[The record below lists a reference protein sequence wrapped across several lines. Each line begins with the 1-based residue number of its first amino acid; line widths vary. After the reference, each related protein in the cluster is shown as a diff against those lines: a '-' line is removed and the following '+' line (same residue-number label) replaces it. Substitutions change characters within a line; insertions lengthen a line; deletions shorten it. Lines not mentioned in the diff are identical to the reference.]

1 MAKEKDIIILLERLL
16 NQSRQ
21 DKLMYL
27 NAADKE
33 NLPTYKRFFNQQALY
48 RNKMYN
54 DYSALLS
61 EYGIEVEEVLLK
73 RPDIRQLMST
83 SIKREK
89 HNPFNQFL
97 TQDLLFVENLNALII
112 ADQSDKNQV
121 IYHKQLLKITTSIE
135 TNKSLSQEITTKE
148 LMGLDLTD
156 SGL

>member
-1 MAKEKDIIILLERLL
+1 MAKEKNIIILLERLL

-48 RNKMYN
+48 RNKMFN
-54 DYSALLS
+54 DFSAMLS
-61 EYGIEVEEVLLK
+61 DYGVEVEEVLLK

-89 HNPFNQFL
+89 HNQFHKFL
-97 TQDLLFVENLNALII
+97 TQDLLFLENLNALIA
-112 ADQSDKNQV
+112 ADQKGKNQL
-121 IYHKQLLKITTSIE
+121 IYNNQLLKITACIDN
-135 TNKSLSQEITTKE
+135 NKSMIKEIASKEMIGLNLS
-148 LMGLDLTD
+148 DLNQ
-156 SGL
+156 

>member
-1 MAKEKDIIILLERLL
+1 MAKEKNIIILLERLL

-48 RNKMYN
+48 RNKMFN
-54 DYSALLS
+54 DYSAMLS
-61 EYGIEVEEVLLK
+61 DYGVEVEEVLLK

-89 HNPFNQFL
+89 HNQFHKFL
-97 TQDLLFVENLNALII
+97 TQDLLFLENLNALIA
-112 ADQSDKNQV
+112 ADQKDKNQL
-121 IYHKQLLKITTSIE
+121 IYNNQLLKITACIDN
-135 TNKSLSQEITTKE
+135 NKSMIKEIASKEMIGLNLS
-148 LMGLDLTD
+148 DLNQ
-156 SGL
+156 

>member
-1 MAKEKDIIILLERLL
+1 MAKEKNIIILLERLL

-48 RNKMYN
+48 RNKMFN
-54 DYSALLS
+54 DFSAMLS
-61 EYGIEVEEVLLK
+61 DYGVEVEEVLLK

-89 HNPFNQFL
+89 HNPFHKFL
-97 TQDLLFVENLNALII
+97 TQDLLFLENLNALIV
-112 ADQSDKNQV
+112 ADQNEKNQV
-121 IYHKQLLKITTSIE
+121 IYHNQLQKIAACIDN
-135 TNKSLSQEITTKE
+135 NKSMIKEIASKEMIGLNLS
-148 LMGLDLTD
+148 DLNQ
-156 SGL
+156 

>member
-16 NQSRQ
+16 NQSRH

-48 RNKMYN
+48 RNKMFN
-54 DYSALLS
+54 DFSAILS
-61 EYGIEVEEVLLK
+61 EYKIEVEEVLLK

-97 TQDLLFVENLNALII
+97 TQDLFFLENINALIA
-112 ADQSDKNQV
+112 ADQSEKNQV
-121 IYHKQLLKITTSIE
+121 IYHKQLLKITACIE
-135 TNKSLSQEITTKE
+135 NNKSLSDEFAMKKM
-148 LMGLDLTD
+148 MGLDLTD
-156 SGL
+156 SSL

>member
-21 DKLMYL
+21 DKVMYL

-48 RNKMYN
+48 RNKMFN

-61 EYGIEVEEVLLK
+61 EYGIEVEKVLLK
-73 RPDIRQLMST
+73 RPDIRQLMFT

-121 IYHKQLLKITTSIE
+121 IYHKQLLKITASIE
-135 TNKSLSQEITTKE
+135 TNKNLSQEITTKE

>member
-1 MAKEKDIIILLERLL
+1 MAKEKNIIILLERLL

-48 RNKMYN
+48 RNKMFN
-54 DYSALLS
+54 DFSAMLS
-61 EYGIEVEEVLLK
+61 DYGVEVEEVLLK

-89 HNPFNQFL
+89 HNQFHKFL
-97 TQDLLFVENLNALII
+97 TQDLLFLENLNALIA
-112 ADQSDKNQV
+112 ADQKDKNQL
-121 IYHKQLLKITTSIE
+121 IYNNQLLKITACIDN
-135 TNKSLSQEITTKE
+135 NKSMIKEIASKEMIGLNLS
-148 LMGLDLTD
+148 DLNQ
-156 SGL
+156 

>member
-1 MAKEKDIIILLERLL
+1 MAKEKNIITLLERLL

-48 RNKMYN
+48 RNKMFN
-54 DYSALLS
+54 DFSAMLS
-61 EYGIEVEEVLLK
+61 DYGVEVEEVLLK

-89 HNPFNQFL
+89 INPFHKFL
-97 TQDLLFVENLNALII
+97 TQDLLFLENLNALIA
-112 ADQSDKNQV
+112 ADQKDKNQV
-121 IYHKQLLKITTSIE
+121 IYNNQLLKITACIDN
-135 TNKSLSQEITTKE
+135 NKSMIKEIASKEMIGLNLS
-148 LMGLDLTD
+148 DLNQ
-156 SGL
+156 

>member
-73 RPDIRQLMST
+73 RPDISQLMST

>member
-1 MAKEKDIIILLERLL
+1 MAKEKNIIILLERLL

-48 RNKMYN
+48 RNKMFN
-54 DYSALLS
+54 DYSAILS
-61 EYGIEVEEVLLK
+61 DYGVEVEEVLLK

-89 HNPFNQFL
+89 HNQFHKFL
-97 TQDLLFVENLNALII
+97 TQDLLFLENLNALIA
-112 ADQSDKNQV
+112 ADQKGKNQL
-121 IYHKQLLKITTSIE
+121 IYNNQLLKITACIDN
-135 TNKSLSQEITTKE
+135 NKSMIKEIASKEMIGLNLS
-148 LMGLDLTD
+148 DLNQ
-156 SGL
+156 

>member
-21 DKLMYL
+21 DKIMYL
-27 NAADKE
+27 NAADKQ

-48 RNKMYN
+48 RNKMFN

-61 EYGIEVEEVLLK
+61 EYGIKLEEVLLK
-73 RPDIRQLMST
+73 RPDIRQLMFT

-97 TQDLLFVENLNALII
+97 KQDLLFLENLNALIA
-112 ADQSDKNQV
+112 ADQSEKNQV
-121 IYHKQLLKITTSIE
+121 IYYKQLLKISACIE
-135 TNKSLSQEITTKE
+135 NNKSLSEEIAMKE
-148 LMGLDLTD
+148 MMGLDLTD
-156 SGL
+156 SDL

>member
-1 MAKEKDIIILLERLL
+1 MAKETNIIILLKRLL

-48 RNKMYN
+48 RNKMFN
-54 DYSALLS
+54 DFSAMLS
-61 EYGIEVEEVLLK
+61 DYGVEVEEVLLK

-89 HNPFNQFL
+89 HNPFHKFL
-97 TQDLLFVENLNALII
+97 TQDLLFLENLNALIV
-112 ADQSDKNQV
+112 ADQNEKNQV
-121 IYHKQLLKITTSIE
+121 IYHNQLQKIAACIDN
-135 TNKSLSQEITTKE
+135 NKSMIKEIASKEMIGLNLS
-148 LMGLDLTD
+148 DLNQ
-156 SGL
+156 